1 MKAHVVKK
9 TRIFYELC
17 LNFIP
22 VSKLSFTGPVWN
34 LIPPKKHLICDEKFY
49 CSSFSYLH
57 KYFRQRSIEIL
68 LRIYTCSFPL
78 CFHRWIF
85 LRLNKAPDCIH
96 LYLQVL
102 MRDTENP
109 LALASLFQRRH
120 QGHCQYGFTTNY
132 SV

>member
-34 LIPPKKHLICDEKFY
+34 SEFTFHVLIPPKKHLICNEKFY
-49 CSSFSYLH
+49 CRSFSYLH

-109 LALASLFQRRH
+109 LPFASLFFKTRS
-120 QGHCQYGFTTNY
+120 GSL